1 MFRGRMSTKALPS
14 LLIAA
19 MVVLC
24 SQSAAYAGRGIDT
37 WDGWR
42 MEHGVEVPSYA
53 AAIPEETDL
62 NIDVV
67 VLGCEQAEN
76 RPVLQLQVYLTDEG
90 PLRPKG
96 ADASRLKPEARA
108 ELAIDGRIFPV
119 SLLFADDYAVIADAD
134 EGPYPKLS
142 EELVD
147 AMQIGG
153 SMVIKFDLVAEE
165 AGQAPHYDGKA
176 VIDLRGGRG
185 AIAAVRRCASPERM
199 PGTAQLQH

>member
-1 MFRGRMSTKALPS
+1 M
-14 LLIAA
+14 
-19 MVVLC
+19 
-24 SQSAAYAGRGIDT
+24 
-37 WDGWR
+37 
-42 MEHGVEVPSYA
+42 
-53 AAIPEETDL
+53 
-62 NIDVV
+62 
-67 VLGCEQAEN
+67 
-76 RPVLQLQVYLTDEG
+76 
-90 PLRPKG
+90 
-96 ADASRLKPEARA
+96 
-108 ELAIDGRIFPV
+108 AIDGRIFPV